1 MKICLDP
8 GHGGKDPGAVN
19 GGFKEKDIVLN
30 IALKLAEIL
39 RSNGIEVF
47 LTRDGDI
54 YDNVN
59 EKAGRANRSN
69 ADLFISLHCNSAA
82 SVSANGTECLIYG
95 YDGESDALAADIQ
108 NAIVQVLKTVDRGV
122 KIRKDLAVLNS
133 TKMPAVLVETA
144 FISNS
149 TDKEKLINK
158 TNEFAMAI
166 AAGIF
171 EYLGM
176 EVAETMEKTYNWT
189 EEVPEWAR
197 PTVQKLLDKGYLK
210 GNDKGELEL
219 TYSMLKLLV
228 INDRAGLY
236 GK

>member
-1 MKICLDP
+1 
-8 GHGGKDPGAVN
+8 
-19 GGFKEKDIVLN
+19 
-30 IALKLAEIL
+30 
-39 RSNGIEVF
+39 
-47 LTRDGDI
+47 
-54 YDNVN
+54 
-59 EKAGRANRSN
+59 
-69 ADLFISLHCNSAA
+69 
-82 SVSANGTECLIYG
+82 
-95 YDGESDALAADIQ
+95 
-108 NAIVQVLKTVDRGV
+108 
-122 KIRKDLAVLNS
+122 
-133 TKMPAVLVETA
+133 MPAVLVETA

-176 EVAETMEKTYNWT
+176 EETKTMEKIYNWT

-236 GK
+236 N